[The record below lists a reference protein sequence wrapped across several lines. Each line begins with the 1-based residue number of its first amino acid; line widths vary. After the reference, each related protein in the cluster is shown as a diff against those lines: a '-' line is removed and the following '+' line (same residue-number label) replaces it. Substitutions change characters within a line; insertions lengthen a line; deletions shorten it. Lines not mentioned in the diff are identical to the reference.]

1 MTRFARLASG
11 VATISAVSVVL
22 AGLLAAGPVRAEDTY
37 NPQCFKPAAGAKVIQ
52 MKAKPGPYRLAL
64 ANGFAGNSWRIQM
77 IQSLKAWASRPE
89 NRKDI
94 KELKIVSTGTDVAAQ
109 IGAIDN
115 LIAAGYDA
123 IITIAVNPTAF
134 GPVIQRAN
142 KAGVVLVPFDNV
154 LDTDKVIQV
163 TEPQIEFE
171 VVKSQ
176 FVLDN
181 MPEKKGK
188 VLEIRGLPGNSV
200 DRDRSTGFH
209 KVFDNQPG
217 IEVVTV
223 VGNWDDGTV
232 QKVVSDAIA
241 THGQF
246 AGIVTQHGATGLMN
260 ALNDAKHP
268 KIPVGASGENG
279 SLKMIHDGGWTSIAR
294 VQSPELAVVA
304 MMAAIAELQGK
315 AVPQL
320 IELPVPTV
328 YSKDLKEGVN
338 YFAICARQFSG
349 RRRHSG
355 LQPDNPA
362 RRAAEAVAG
371 QYLIVSRR

>member
-1 MTRFARLASG
+1 MIIAVTRLIGR
-11 VATISAVSVVL
+11 VATMSAATALCMGLAVSDG
-22 AGLLAAGPVRAEDTY
+22 ARAADTF

-52 MKAKPGPYRLAL
+52 TKAKPGPYRVAL

-77 IQSLKAWASRPE
+77 IQGLKAWAARPE
-89 NRKDI
+89 NKKDI

-134 GPVIQRAN
+134 GPVIQRAR

-154 LDTDKVIQV
+154 LDTNQVIQV
-163 TEPQIEFE
+163 TEPQVEFE

-176 FVLDN
+176 FVYDN
-181 MPEKKGK
+181 MAEKKGK

-200 DRDRSTGFH
+200 DRDRSSGFH
-209 KVFDNQPG
+209 KVFDGKPG

-268 KIPVGASGENG
+268 KIPLGTSGENG

-315 AVPQL
+315 PIPQL

-338 YFAICARQFSG
+338 YFASA
-349 RRRHSG
+349 
-355 LQPDNPA
+355 PDNFQAGADIPA
-362 RRAAEAVAG
+362 CSLTIPLDELLK
-371 QYLIVSRR
+371 QSPDNT

>member
-1 MTRFARLASG
+1 MMQIRKAWLVG
-11 VATISAVSVVL
+11 V
-22 AGLLAAGPVRAEDTY
+22 LAAGVAVICYGARAEETY
-37 NPQCFKPAAGAKVIQ
+37 NPQCFKPAAGHKV
-52 MKAKPGPYRLAL
+52 MTMAARPGPYRVAL

-77 IQSLKAWASRPE
+77 IQGLKAWAARPE
-89 NRKDI
+89 NAKDI

-123 IITIAVNPTAF
+123 IITIAVNPTSF
-134 GPVIQRAN
+134 EPVIKRAR

-154 LDTDKVIQV
+154 LDTDQVIQV

-171 VVKSQ
+171 TVKAQ
-176 FVLDN
+176 FVYDN

-200 DRDRSTGFH
+200 DRDRSIGFH
-209 KVFDNQPG
+209 KVFDNKPG

-241 THGQF
+241 TQGPF

-260 ALNDAKHP
+260 ALADARHP
-268 KIPVGASGENG
+268 KVPLGTSGENG
-279 SLKMIHDGGWTSIAR
+279 SLKMIHDQGWTAIAR
-294 VQSPELAVVA
+294 VQSPLLAVVA
-304 MMAAIAELQGK
+304 MQAAIAELQGHPI
-315 AVPQL
+315 PQL
-320 IELPVPTV
+320 IELPVPTL

-338 YFAICARQFSG
+338 YS
-349 RRRHSG
+349 SK
-355 LQPDNPA
+355 LPDNFQDGADIKACNVVIPID
-362 RRAAEAVAG
+362 EVLK
-371 QYLIVSRR
+371 QTPDNT